1 MRKHVNEAVNLPDKA
16 ALYASVGLTADSAQA
31 PDAGVSTADYFSL
44 LETIAKSEWPSLGFH
59 MRVCAGMRCEEFGA
73 VGLAIKSAPT
83 LRHGFQR
90 MHRYARLY
98 NKTSAFAVE
107 DKGHVYCW
115 THRRPEPQRLGNH
128 LSNEAA
134 LATFLLVYFGVR
146 IFGSTLSQRA
156 QAHPHLGGVD
166 RVFGIFVGLTR
177 ALVLLG
183 AIHLVVVA
191 AMPGERTPRWLGEA
205 SLYSVSAGAARAIQ
219 FVLPG
224 IGRGADALAPVVDS
238 SVRQGFSGDDALPK
252 TQTGPNSPDTA
263 R

>member
-1 MRKHVNEAVNLPDKA
+1 MTAWDVFSVLILLASGAAGWIRGGTRELLTLLSFVLAAFIALIALP
-16 ALYASVGLTADSAQA
+16 L
-31 PDAGVSTADYFSL
+31 
-44 LETIAKSEWPSLGFH
+44 
-59 MRVCAGMRCEEFGA
+59 
-73 VGLAIKSAPT
+73 SAPVGKAMIDPDWAGT
-83 LRHGFQR
+83 L
-90 MHRYARLY
+90 L
-98 NKTSAFAVE
+98 
-107 DKGHVYCW
+107 
-115 THRRPEPQRLGNH
+115 
-128 LSNEAA
+128 AA

-146 IFGSTLSQRA
+146 IVGSTLSRRA
-156 QAHPHLGGVD
+156 QAHPHLGGID
-166 RVFGIFVGLTR
+166 RVFGIVVGLTR

-224 IGRGADALAPVVDS
+224 IGRGADALAPVVNS
-238 SVRQGFSGDDALPK
+238 SVRQGFSGEDALPK